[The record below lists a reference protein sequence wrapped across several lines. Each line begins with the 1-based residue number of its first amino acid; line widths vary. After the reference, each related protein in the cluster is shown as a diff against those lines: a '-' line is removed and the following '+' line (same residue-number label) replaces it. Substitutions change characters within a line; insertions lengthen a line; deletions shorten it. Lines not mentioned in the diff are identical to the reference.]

1 MRIDLNLARE
11 PFRNRSLFW
20 LATTAGYLVAFVA
33 LMVVIAR
40 AADVG
45 QNTVELQAELK
56 DQEKTIAEFQGRI
69 ESIADERG
77 RAVFLPEDRE
87 ALDDARYLVI
97 RRSFSWSRLLNDL
110 EAHVPAGARLDSIE
124 ITELTGE
131 GENLVVEM
139 SISGN
144 SKTYDEMGQF
154 IASLDKTAGRFN
166 AEPRQIG
173 SDELDSEFA
182 FEITVHY
189 RPSLAPVGAT
199 AAAPAPPPAEE
210 ADDDV

>member
-45 QNTVELQAELK
+45 ASTVELRAEIV
-56 DQEKTIAEFQGRI
+56 DQEKTIAELEDRI

-77 RAVFLPEDRE
+77 RAVFQSEDRE

-110 EAHVPAGARLDSIE
+110 ETHVPSAARLESIE

-131 GENLVVEM
+131 GENLTVEM
-139 SISGN
+139 TVSGF
-144 SKTYDEMGQF
+144 SKTYAEMGEL

-166 AEPRQIG
+166 AEPRKIEP
-173 SDELDSEFA
+173 DELDGEFA
-182 FEITVHY
+182 FEITVQY
-189 RPSLAPVGAT
+189 RPSLAPAGAT

-210 ADDDV
+210 EDDDV